1 MNRLLYI
8 HEMRE
13 KQTGKFFKQSYTNV
27 DLSASSEERQRKQ
40 SYTQNEDGDRVQD
53 LVRKVYFV
61 VDLFSDVVGK
71 TRGHEGQ
78 MNKAFS
84 FWVG

>member
-1 MNRLLYI
+1 MSRLLYI

-13 KQTGKFFKQSYTNV
+13 KQTGKFLKQSYANV

-40 SYTQNEDGDRVQD
+40 SYTQNEDGDRIQD
-53 LVRKVYFV
+53 SKFYFV
-61 VDLFSDVVGK
+61 VDLFSDVAGK